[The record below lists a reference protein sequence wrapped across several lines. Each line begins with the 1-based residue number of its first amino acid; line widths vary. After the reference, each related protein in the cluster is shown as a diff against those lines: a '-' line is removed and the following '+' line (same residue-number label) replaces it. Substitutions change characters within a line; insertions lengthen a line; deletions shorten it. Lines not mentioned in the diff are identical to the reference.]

1 MEFLSLEKFFLRFH
15 LPHQPLPDQLP
26 KLPLSPKM
34 FVTKPCFPSRC
45 SKPPWLSKE
54 CRWALVNDDLWLS
67 AGQGRS
73 GHGWWVQWLA
83 CSYFV
88 APTFCFSSRFIFDFS
103 SEKGSPAIWAPLYVC
118 QPPLGWDY
126 IGSWSPHLY
135 EQMNFE
141 SPAAEGEGW
150 SSLALGQP
158 GWFGFAILRR
168 HHWCKPFAFWHLRGR
183 AVASFATLGPTFEFC
198 LLLLLV
204 AGCKHWRS
212 APEWAAA
219 LLE

>member
-1 MEFLSLEKFFLRFH
+1 MDFLSWEVF
-15 LPHQPLPDQLP
+15 PPLPSSSP
-26 KLPLSPKM
+26 TFAWSVATAPKM

-73 GHGWWVQWLA
+73 GPGWWVQWLA

-126 IGSWSPHLY
+126 IGSWSPHIY
-135 EQMNFE
+135 EQMNCCGGGGMVK
-141 SPAAEGEGW
+141 SGIG
-150 SSLALGQP
+150 ST
-158 GWFGFAILRR
+158 RMVR
-168 HHWCKPFAFWHLRGR
+168 
-183 AVASFATLGPTFEFC
+183 FC
-198 LLLLLV
+198 
-204 AGCKHWRS
+204 HF
-212 APEWAAA
+212 
-219 LLE
+219 

>member
-1 MEFLSLEKFFLRFH
+1 MEFLSLEKFFLHFH

-103 SEKGSPAIWAPLYVC
+103 SEKGSPSIWAPPYVC
-118 QPPLGWDY
+118 QPPLGWVRLY
-126 IGSWSPHLY
+126 RLLLSPSLWTNELWIACCGGGGMVKSGIGSTR
-135 EQMNFE
+135 MV
-141 SPAAEGEGW
+141 
-150 SSLALGQP
+150 
-158 GWFGFAILRR
+158 R
-168 HHWCKPFAFWHLRGR
+168 
-183 AVASFATLGPTFEFC
+183 FC
-198 LLLLLV
+198 
-204 AGCKHWRS
+204 HF
-212 APEWAAA
+212 
-219 LLE
+219 